1 MAGRPAALSKAFWHP
16 WAWLARCLRLRHP
29 LPFPSPPV
37 CGVSSKAVPFRNPTA
52 VATRRV
58 QGCGHRFGRGARV
71 QPRCQISRPPPCSPL
86 RFRVG
91 TREAELTQ
99 CSQRLGAILGE
110 PVLGPRGLGGRWL
123 PTSPSLVSEASREKG
138 PAGASAACGPQHVC
152 SGNAHLIKEWDGED
166 PTLTTHQQQLHTH
179 APEEVPSALV
189 GAGGPGQP
197 LLTRKLRP
205 RVQSICLAGWLSL
218 RGRAGSWAALLSGRS
233 GGGPELSF
241 LRGQAQEAGGL
252 SCPRFGRTRALDL
265 GRLTDVP
272 TVPWLVRTR
281 NVNSAG

>member
-1 MAGRPAALSKAFWHP
+1 M
-16 WAWLARCLRLRHP
+16 
-29 LPFPSPPV
+29 
-37 CGVSSKAVPFRNPTA
+37 
-52 VATRRV
+52 
-58 QGCGHRFGRGARV
+58 
-71 QPRCQISRPPPCSPL
+71 
-86 RFRVG
+86 
-91 TREAELTQ
+91 
-99 CSQRLGAILGE
+99 
-110 PVLGPRGLGGRWL
+110 
-123 PTSPSLVSEASREKG
+123 
-138 PAGASAACGPQHVC
+138 
-152 SGNAHLIKEWDGED
+152 IKEWDGED